1 MLRRNLVG
9 HRLIAL
15 FALGWLL
22 FNYPL
27 LALFNNTLTWF
38 GIPRLYAYLFAAWAV
53 LIVLLA
59 FTAEQEAPRQGNPQ
73 GNPQPAP
80 PVPAPRD

>member
-27 LALFNNTLTWF
+27 LALFNHTLTWL
-38 GIPRLYAYLFAAWAV
+38 GVPLLYAYLFAAWAV
-53 LIVLLA
+53 FIVLLA
-59 FTAEQEAPRQGNPQ
+59 FTAEQEAPRK

-80 PVPAPRD
+80 PAPAPRD

>member
-1 MLRRNLVG
+1 MLRRSLAG

-73 GNPQPAP
+73 ETRSP
-80 PVPAPRD
+80 PRPYPRRGD